1 MKKCQIWIA
10 NAAVLLLFG
19 AAMAY
24 AQKPAATLARSDERF
39 MKNAAEGGMDEVKLG
54 EMAQQNASSEHV
66 KSFAKRMVDDH
77 TKLNR
82 QLRTLA
88 SHKSVTL
95 PSDISI
101 KQEASNKLLS
111 RKNGESFDK
120 SYMAA
125 MIRDHKDDIQAFQKE
140 ASSGTDPDARAY
152 ASKALPMLR
161 EHLRMAGKVEQ
172 EVDAGK

>member
-1 MKKCQIWIA
+1 MTKCHLLMV

-39 MKNAAEGGMDEVKLG
+39 MKDAAEGGMDEVKLG
-54 EMAQQNASSEHV
+54 EMAQQNASSDHV
-66 KSFAKRMVDDH
+66 KSFARRMVTDH
-77 TKLNR
+77 AKLNHE
-82 QLRTLA
+82 LRTLA
-88 SHKSVTL
+88 NHKSVTL

-101 KQEASNKLLS
+101 TQQASNKLLS
-111 RKNGESFDK
+111 TKNGESFDK

-125 MIRDHKDDIQAFQKE
+125 MIRDHKNDIHAFQKE

-161 EHLRMAGKVEQ
+161 EHLRMAGKVEH
-172 EVDAGK
+172 EVDTGK